1 MPRRGIHLGSKI
13 LKALDF
19 TVGLD
24 VAHQVFRNQD
34 LFHVSVLCHW
44 NNGIHDIVSGP
55 EAAVKTIMGSTVHPL
70 LPGAGDVDHVFPVFL
85 AQGIHNGL
93 LQLIAQL
100 DGGIILLMPLHPGL
114 GQQIITEKVL
124 KPSVLHAGCTKELP
138 EGTEQT
144 ALEAVLRSI
153 RTALDI
159 GLLHL
164 LQTRFLIHRE
174 QREQVTVTHLTVRL
188 RVAEVL
194 GIIDGADILQEARSS
209 IPQSK
214 SLMFIVVSSCI
225 LDW

>member
-1 MPRRGIHLGSKI
+1 
-13 LKALDF
+13 
-19 TVGLD
+19 
-24 VAHQVFRNQD
+24 
-34 LFHVSVLCHW
+34 
-44 NNGIHDIVSGP
+44 
-55 EAAVKTIMGSTVHPL
+55 
-70 LPGAGDVDHVFPVFL
+70 
-85 AQGIHNGL
+85 
-93 LQLIAQL
+93 
-100 DGGIILLMPLHPGL
+100 MPLHLGL

-188 RVAEVL
+188 RVAEVF
-194 GIIDGADILQEARSS
+194 GIIDSADILQELGIHSAVLHTAKQISY
-209 IPQSK
+209 IH
-214 SLMFIVVSSCI
+214 FVSSCI